1 MSKGK
6 ITPKNILHQHKKKN
20 NPITLDNLL
29 EKASSNNVAD
39 AMKNLYGKH
48 GLIKD
53 IKPINPSY
61 KVVGR
66 VRTVKTN
73 SNDWGT
79 GIKAIYASEPGE
91 ILFID
96 CSDCE
101 NAIWGELASQAAK
114 KYGISATIINGASR
128 DTGETLKT
136 GFKLFSKDTMSNAG
150 HPLNEGTINE
160 RLVIDDNVI
169 INGDIVVADRDGVI
183 IIPQENVDEVIKEV
197 NNIKKFESDC
207 VKQIIEQNAQLDKL
221 VNIN

>member
-29 EKASSNNVAD
+29 EKASSNNVSD
-39 AMKNLYGKH
+39 AMKNLYGKQ

-53 IKPINPSY
+53 IKPIDPSY
-61 KVVGR
+61 KVVGK
-66 VRTVKTN
+66 VRTVKTD

-114 KYGISATIINGASR
+114 EHGISATIINGASR
-128 DTGETLKT
+128 DTEDTLKT
-136 GFKLFSKDTMSNAG
+136 GYKLFSKCTKSNAG
-150 HPLNEGTINE
+150 QPLNEGSINE
-160 RLVIDDNVI
+160 RLVIDDNII
-169 INGDIVVADRDGVI
+169 INGDIIVADQDGVI
-183 IIPQENVDEVIKEV
+183 IIPQEKVDEVIKEV
-197 NNIKKFESDC
+197 NDIKKFESNC
-207 VKQIIEQNAQLDKL
+207 VKQLTENKARSDKL
-221 VNIN
+221 INI